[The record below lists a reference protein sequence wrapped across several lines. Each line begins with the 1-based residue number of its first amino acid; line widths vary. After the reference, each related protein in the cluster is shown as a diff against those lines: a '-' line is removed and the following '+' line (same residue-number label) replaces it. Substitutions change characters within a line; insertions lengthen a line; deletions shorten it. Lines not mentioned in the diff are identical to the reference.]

1 MPRLEL
7 ASAISSNRQGSHITF
22 SIFLIRYVLV
32 LACES
37 YYLGSLPNPDILIH
51 LDSFPDELEDKEKV
65 NARSTYVFSSG
76 MFQYMVVYAPLVSY
90 IFLIFISVV
99 SNSISESQNHGN
111 ASLQH
116 QKCVN
121 LIG

>member
-7 ASAISSNRQGSHITF
+7 ASAISSNKQGSHITF

-37 YYLGSLPNPDILIH
+37 YCLGSLPNPDILIH

-90 IFLIFISVV
+90 IFMILFLWLVIAYPKVETMVMHHYNIRNVQ
-99 SNSISESQNHGN
+99 I
-111 ASLQH
+111 
-116 QKCVN
+116 
-121 LIG
+121 